1 MTSTSERAVVFI
13 RLSGMDYVPAGL
25 LRHEDRA
32 YFFRYGRRYLQ
43 RPDAIPLDP
52 ARLPL
57 ADMEFSGSTLF
68 SALRD
73 AAPDRWG
80 RKVLGLLAGRAP
92 GTLSEFEVLTAA
104 HHPQR
109 MGALAFGPTPDAPA
123 SLAPWATGD
132 AFCMV
137 PEDLGR
143 VAAIVAR
150 VDEVE
155 DDEELDA
162 VRSGMPEDAF
172 LAALASSLSL
182 GGARPKAMVTVDGTS
197 WIAKFSKRG
206 DPWREPVVEHATMT
220 LAARCGITVA
230 STRLMELDGHFVL
243 LVERFDRLSGGSRH
257 VISGFTVTGAK
268 EDGDWGSYQNLA
280 EQARRLGDADSGPE
294 IFRRMAFN
302 ALCSNRDDHLRN
314 HAFFVS
320 RKAIAMTP
328 AYDLVPS
335 AIRFRQWDLSLRCG
349 LEGRAATRSN
359 ILSDVRPFGLSESE
373 ARRIWEEMRETT
385 AGWREH
391 FAGHGVTKREMEE
404 LRHRFALAEGSMHE

>member
-1 MTSTSERAVVFI
+1 MISTSEQAVVFI
-13 RLSGMDYVPAGL
+13 SLPGLGYVPAGL
-25 LRHEDRA
+25 LRHQDRE

-43 RPDAIPLDP
+43 RSEAIPLDP

-57 ADMEFSGSTLF
+57 ADMEFSNSGLF

-80 RKVLGLLAGRAP
+80 RKVLGIMAGRAP
-92 GTLSEFEVLTAA
+92 GTLSEFQILTAA

-109 MGALAFGPTPDAPA
+109 MGALAFGRTPDHPQ
-123 SLAPWATGD
+123 SFAPWATGG
-132 AFCMV
+132 AFSMV

-143 VAAIVAR
+143 VTAIVAL
-150 VDEVE
+150 VDQLE

-162 VRSGMPEDAF
+162 LRKNMPEDAF

-182 GGARPKAMVTVDGTS
+182 GGARPKAMVTLDGAS
-197 WIAKFSKRG
+197 SIAKFSKRG

-230 STRLMELDGHFVL
+230 STRLVEAGGQTVL
-243 LVERFDRLSGGSRH
+243 LVKRFDRAHDGSRH
-257 VISGFTVTGAK
+257 VISGFTVTGVE

-280 EQARRLGDADSGPE
+280 EQARRLGDADCGPE

-302 ALCSNRDDHLRN
+302 ALCSNRDDHPRN

-320 RKAIAMTP
+320 RRSIAMTP

-335 AIRFRQWDLSLRCG
+335 SIRFRQWDLSLRCG
-349 LEGRAATRSN
+349 LEGRAATASN
-359 ILSDVRPFGLSESE
+359 ILSNVHPFGLNEME
-373 ARRIWEEMRETT
+373 AARIWDEMRTT
-385 AGWREH
+385 AAGWRVH
-391 FAGHGVTKREMEE
+391 FATCGVSDRELEE
-404 LRHRFALAEGSMHE
+404 LRHRFVLADA